1 MAQTFIDEPDYPRVT
16 PAVRWLIGATLG
28 VYFLQLTVVRPE
40 DMERFLGF
48 TRSDLPYHWW
58 RAFTYMFAH
67 GGLIHVG
74 VNMFMLWQ
82 FGPRVE
88 HSWSAGAFLRYYV
101 LCGLGGWLL
110 NVLVVR
116 DGLLI
121 GASAAVLGVMLA
133 YASQWPD
140 EEVLLLGLVPIR
152 VKWYVVL
159 ASGLILALGMST
171 DMGAGTGPMYFAHV
185 GGLAAGWLLLRTP
198 SPRRLEALRQ
208 RISPVPDEPDET
220 PRAVPRVPPRTRERP
235 EADEVVSRSKAV
247 ATRRPAHPVR
257 RIPIDQFRG
266 EALNLVLDKISA
278 HGLDS
283 LTADERRLLEEMS
296 KRLRDR

>member
-1 MAQTFIDEPDYPRVT
+1 MSYHFIDEPEYPRIT
-16 PAVRWLIGATLG
+16 PAVRWLIVLNVG
-28 VYFLQLTVVRPE
+28 VYFLQLTVVSPE
-40 DMERFLGF
+40 DMQHFLGF

-67 GGLIHVG
+67 GGLLHVS

-88 HSWSAGAFLRYYV
+88 HSWSPGAFVRYYV

-110 NVLVVR
+110 HVMVVR

-133 YASQWPD
+133 YATQWPD
-140 EEVLLLGLVPIR
+140 EELLVLGLLPIKVR
-152 VKWYVVL
+152 WFVAMAAGINLVM
-159 ASGLILALGMST
+159 GMSSQA
-171 DMGAGTGPMYFAHV
+171 GAGSGTAYFAHL

-198 SPRRLEALRQ
+198 SPSLERLRQ
-208 RISPVPDEPDET
+208 HISPAPDEPDET
-220 PRAVPRVPPRTRERP
+220 PRAVPRVPPRGRERP
-235 EADEVVSRSKAV
+235 EADEVVSRSKAL
-247 ATRRPAHPVR
+247 ATRRQLPPAR
-257 RIPIDQFRG
+257 RAPDASKG
-266 EALNLVLDKISA
+266 DALNLVLDKISA
-278 HGLDS
+278 QGLDS